1 MPTIHGVDQ
10 RSPTVRVE
18 HSALAGGLVE
28 VEQCPAGSANFQP
41 NTSSVIWSCGAR
53 LARHLC
59 EHPELV
65 AGRRCVELGSGIGL
79 VGAAAAAVG
88 AASVLLT
95 DVAEAVPLL
104 ERNAARVNAGL
115 AEPRLRAQ
123 DLLWGEDEAIARAGA
138 GAFDV
143 VLGADVLYFQD
154 AADVSKLV
162 RTLERLLA
170 PGGTVVLAYEW
181 REDWETTGA
190 FHDACKAA
198 GLLDEMVDLHET
210 DREDAVLFLLRR
222 GAAAAECGPV

>member
-1 MPTIHGVDQ
+1 MGTDGAGTGR
-10 RSPTVRVE
+10 RSE
-18 HSALAGGLVE
+18 HSARV
-28 VEQCPAGSANFQP
+28 GS
-41 NTSSVIWSCGAR
+41 TSADGEASEERAIKTNLDVGTTYVR
-53 LARHLC
+53 LQ
-59 EHPELV
+59 
-65 AGRRCVELGSGIGL
+65 
-79 VGAAAAAVG
+79 GAALQPGV
-88 AASVLLT
+88 SCS
-95 DVAEAVPLL
+95 EAVPLL